1 MDAEPIAGV
10 AAVPFDPP
18 LSFPIDLATRLP
30 PTDGA
35 DLLVEAALRLR
46 DAEGWL
52 TRRARAHRAAE
63 RLSRVGSG
71 SLPRSDFLFRRD
83 AA

>member
-1 MDAEPIAGV
+1 MLPVADGEAVSVFVGEWVDGAIAGV

-18 LSFPIDLATRLP
+18 LSFPIDFASSVP

-35 DLLVEAALRLR
+35 EFLLETARRVR

-52 TRRARAHRAAE
+52 THRPARMD
-63 RLSRVGSG
+63 
-71 SLPRSDFLFRRD
+71 LPSD
-83 AA
+83 